1 VHVGD
6 ELAHVREGGGV
17 RVDDDGEAV
26 VHGHEVEV
34 GDDHRDLHQLVD
46 REVEPRHLAVDPHQ
60 PVRVVAHPPILSAGP
75 GAPSPPPTM
84 GE

>member
-1 VHVGD
+1 MHLGD
-6 ELAHVREGGGV
+6 ELSHVGERGGV
-17 RVDDDGEAV
+17 GVDHDRESV
-26 VHGHEVEV
+26 VDGHEVEV

-60 PVRVVAHPPILSAGP
+60 PVRVVAHPPILSAGRGGP
-75 GAPSPPPTM
+75 DAPPTM